1 MGSSISSRKNEDEM
15 SQVDGLVSVV
25 IPTFNQGHFLQEAL
39 RSVINQTYRKWEAIV
54 VNNYSTDN
62 TSAVVSE
69 FNDSR
74 IVLIEYANLGVIA
87 RSRNVG
93 ISNCRGEYVAFL
105 DSDDLWE
112 PTKLERS
119 LEVLSKG
126 VDLVCHA
133 ERWFGGGSPDRI
145 VRYGPA
151 SRATYRSLLIE
162 GNCIS
167 TSATV
172 VRHSVLAELSG
183 FRDSP
188 SLITTEDYDLW
199 LRIAQRGSAI
209 EFIDDVLG
217 SFRRHN
223 ASASSAHQRHLAAEL
238 AVIDD
243 HFRANAPLFDSLRR
257 KRVALAY
264 YSAGRICTRGGN
276 TRDGISLFG
285 QSLLYNPTRLK
296 TWIAFLMHLTSSV
309 RLPIGERRH
318 EQ

>member
-1 MGSSISSRKNEDEM
+1 M
-15 SQVDGLVSVV
+15 SQIDGLVSVV
-25 IPTFNQGHFLQEAL
+25 IPTFNQAHFLHEAL
-39 RSVINQTYRKWEAIV
+39 RSVINQTYRSWEAIV

-112 PTKLERS
+112 PTKIERS
-119 LEVLSKG
+119 LEVLSNG
-126 VDLVCHA
+126 IDLVCHA
-133 ERWFGGGSPDRI
+133 ERWFGGGSADRI

-151 SRATYRSLLIE
+151 SRATYRSLLLE
-162 GNCIS
+162 GNCLS

-172 VRHSVLAELSG
+172 VRHSVLAELNG
-183 FRDSP
+183 FRESP

-199 LRIAQRGSAI
+199 LRIAQRGSTI

-217 SFRRHN
+217 SFRRHDL
-223 ASASSAHQRHLAAEL
+223 SASSAHQRHLAAEL

-243 HFRANAPLFDSLRR
+243 HFRASTPQFDSLRR

-264 YSAGRICTRGGN
+264 YSAGRICTRGGS
-276 TRDGISLFG
+276 TRDGF
-285 QSLLYNPTRLK
+285 SLLGHSLLRNPTRLK
-296 TWIAFLMHLTSSV
+296 TWIAFLIHVARSV
-309 RLPIGERRH
+309 RWPLREQRH
-318 EQ
+318 GR